1 MSHLGLSEHCWL
13 VLQASPGLVDPL
25 AAIQS
30 AASSLGSSLAWWGN
44 YITEFVADVAG
55 DNDSSDEEF
64 AEAEKQ
70 K

>member
-1 MSHLGLSEHCWL
+1 M
-13 VLQASPGLVDPL
+13 LQASPALVDPL

-30 AASSLGSSLAWWGN
+30 AATSLGSSLAWWGN

-55 DNDSSDEEF
+55 DNDPSDEEV
-64 AEAEKQ
+64 AEAEKL